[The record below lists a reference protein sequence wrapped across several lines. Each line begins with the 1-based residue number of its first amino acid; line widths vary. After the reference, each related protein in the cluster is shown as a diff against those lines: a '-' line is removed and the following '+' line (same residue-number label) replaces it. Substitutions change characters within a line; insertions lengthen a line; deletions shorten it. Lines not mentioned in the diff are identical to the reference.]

1 VIAPLSV
8 ALAWRLALRD
18 LRGGTRGLVIVLL
31 CLGVGVAAIAGIGSL
46 RAALGQGLAEDG
58 RAILGG
64 DLALSTGLAPFPPA
78 VEAWFTGRGARVS
91 ESVETRSIL
100 VAPSGRRL
108 LVAAKA
114 VSPGWPL
121 IGAVSTTPPGQ
132 FAGLEKG
139 ADGRPGLLLDPTGA
153 QTLGLKPGDRVRLGG
168 VALAYRGVIADSPDR
183 IADSR
188 LFGVKAFVSLP
199 ALSGT
204 PLVAPGGL
212 VSYEMQVALAPGPA
226 LPGSLHATLAALK
239 AQFPHAVWRIRTTG
253 DAAPDLSR
261 FVDQAALFMTLLGL
275 AALLVGGIGVAN
287 GVEAWLT
294 ARARSIAT
302 LRCLGASARMV
313 STIHGLQLAVLGVPG
328 ILAGL
333 ALGALVPALVLPI
346 LRGRLPVPHH
356 VGVYPGP
363 LLLAAVFGLLTGTIF
378 ALRPLRRAAAISGA
392 ALFRDA
398 ALPARVPWSPV
409 AAGAEALL
417 VLALIGLAALSVP
430 RAELAL
436 GFCAGAI
443 GTLLLLRGIA
453 AVIRWLLPRLPKPR
467 SIAVSL
473 ALRRLAGP
481 GSPLPLMLMSAGAGL
496 TVLVAVAEIRGN
508 LIAEFTG
515 ELPRAAPSFY
525 FIDIQPTD
533 LPTFAA
539 VVRATHVAHDLHELP
554 TLRARI
560 LAIDGTPAGS
570 FHPKG
575 GSDWPLRS
583 DIGFTY
589 AAAPPPGTRIA
600 AGRWWSSDYLG
611 PPEVSFDAGIARAW
625 GIGVGD
631 SLTVSV
637 LGRRFDLRIASL
649 RDIHWQSLALNFLLI
664 ATPDPFAGAPHTFVA
679 TLKADPGQ
687 EGTVLAAVTN
697 ALPGVTGID
706 VGQVLA
712 ALNGLLGQIGTA
724 VSLVGLV
731 ALLAGGLVL
740 VSAIAAERERRIAE
754 AVVLKTLGATRAQIR
769 LAWLTEFAVAGGMAG
784 LTAAVLGDGAAA
796 LVVRRVFHTDWHF
809 LPGIMLL
816 TVVLSIL
823 AMIVLG
829 FVSTERALRQ
839 PAAPRLRMENGG

>member
-1 VIAPLSV
+1 MI

-18 LRGGTRGLVIVLL
+18 LRGGTRGLIIVLL

-64 DLALSTGLAPFPPA
+64 DLALSTSLAPFPPA
-78 VEAWFTGRGARVS
+78 VEAWFTARGARVS
-91 ESVETRSIL
+91 ETVQTRSIL

-114 VSPGWPL
+114 VGPGWPL
-121 IGAVSTTPPGQ
+121 IGAVTSTPPGQ
-132 FAGLEKG
+132 FSTLQKG

-153 QTLGLKPGDRVRLGG
+153 QTLQLRPGDRVTLGG
-168 VALAYRGVIADSPDR
+168 VALAYRGAIADSPDR

-188 LFGVKAFVSLP
+188 LFGVKAFVSLS
-199 ALSGT
+199 ALAGT

-212 VSYEMQVALAPGPA
+212 VTYEMQVALAPA
-226 LPGSLHATLAALK
+226 ASVSATVAALK
-239 AQFPHAVWRIRTTG
+239 ARFPQALWRIRSTG

-287 GVEAWLT
+287 GVEAWLA

-302 LRCLGASARMV
+302 LRCLGASARLV
-313 STIHGLQLAVLGVPG
+313 SMIHGLQLAVLGLPG
-328 ILAGL
+328 IIAGL
-333 ALGALVPALVLPI
+333 ALGAIVPVLVLPL
-346 LRGRLPVPHH
+346 LRGQLPVPHH
-356 VGVYPGP
+356 VGLYPAP
-363 LLLAAVFGLLTGTIF
+363 LLLAAVFGLLTGMIF
-378 ALRPLRRAAAISGA
+378 ALRPLRRAAAIPGA
-392 ALFRDA
+392 ALFRAAVLPTKVPWRPASAAIEAVLVA
-398 ALPARVPWSPV
+398 ALIA
-409 AAGAEALL
+409 
-417 VLALIGLAALSVP
+417 LAAASVP
-430 RAELAL
+430 RAGLAL

-453 AVIRWLLPRLPKPR
+453 AVIRWLLPRLPAPR
-467 SIAVSL
+467 TTAVAL

-508 LIAEFTG
+508 LIAEFGG

-525 FIDIQPTD
+525 FIDIQPAD
-533 LPTFAA
+533 LPKFEAA
-539 VVRATHVAHDLHELP
+539 VQATHVAHDLHELP
-554 TLRARI
+554 SLRARI
-560 LAIDGTPAGS
+560 LAVNGTPVAA

-575 GSDWPLRS
+575 SSDWPLRS
-583 DIGFTY
+583 DVGFTY
-589 AAAPPPGTRIA
+589 APAPPPGTRIG
-600 AGRWWSSDYLG
+600 AGHWWPPDYFG
-611 PPEVSFDAGIARAW
+611 PPEVSFDSTMARDW
-625 GIGVGD
+625 GIGLGD
-631 SLTVSV
+631 TLTVSV

-649 RDIHWQSLALNFLLI
+649 RDIHWQSLELNFLLI
-664 ATPDPFAGAPHTFVA
+664 GTPDPFAGAPHTYIA
-679 TLKADPGQ
+679 TLKADPGE

-712 ALNGLLGQIGTA
+712 ALKSLLGQIGTA

-769 LAWLTEFAVAGGMAG
+769 LTWLTEFAVAGGMAG
-784 LTAAVLGDGAAA
+784 LAAAILGDGAAA
-796 LVVRRVFHTDWHF
+796 LVIRKVFHTEWHF
-809 LPGIMLL
+809 LSGIMLL
-816 TVVLSIL
+816 TVLLSIL

-839 PAAPRLRMENGG
+839 PAAPRLRLENGG

>member
-1 VIAPLSV
+1 VT

-18 LRGGTRGLVIVLL
+18 LRGGTRGLIIVLL
-31 CLGVGVAAIAGIGSL
+31 CLGVGVAGIAGIGSL

-64 DLALSTGLAPFPPA
+64 DLALSTSLAPFPPA
-78 VEAWFTGRGARVS
+78 VEAWFAARGDRVS

-114 VSPGWPL
+114 VSPDWPL
-121 IGAVSTTPPGQ
+121 IGAVTSAPPGQ
-132 FAGLEKG
+132 FVTLRKG

-153 QTLGLKPGDRVRLGG
+153 QTLALRPGDRVTLGG
-168 VALAYRGVIADSPDR
+168 VALAYRGSIADSPDR

-199 ALSGT
+199 ALAGT

-212 VSYEMQVALAPGPA
+212 VTYEMQVALRPGTSVPA
-226 LPGSLHATLAALK
+226 AVAALR
-239 AQFPHAVWRIRTTG
+239 ARFPQALWRIRTTG

-287 GVEAWLT
+287 GVEAWLA

-313 STIHGLQLAVLGVPG
+313 GTIHGLQLAVLGVPG

-333 ALGALVPALVLPI
+333 VLGAIVPVLVLPL
-346 LRGRLPVPHH
+346 LRGQLPVPRH
-356 VGVYPGP
+356 VGLYPAP
-363 LLLAAVFGLLTGTIF
+363 LLLAAVFGLLTGIIF
-378 ALRPLRRAAAISGA
+378 ALRPLRRAAAIPGA
-392 ALFRDA
+392 ALFRA
-398 ALPARVPWSPV
+398 AVLPTRVPWHP
-409 AAGAEALL
+409 AAAAAEG
-417 VLALIGLAALSVP
+417 VLLAALIALAAASVP
-430 RAELAL
+430 RAGLAL

-443 GTLLLLRGIA
+443 GTLLLLRAIA
-453 AVIRWLLPRLPKPR
+453 AIIRWLLPRLPPPR
-467 SIAVSL
+467 TTAVAL

-508 LIAEFTG
+508 LIAEFG
-515 ELPRAAPSFY
+515 SELPRAAPSFY
-525 FIDIQPTD
+525 FIDIQPAD
-533 LPTFAA
+533 LPKFEAA
-539 VVRATHVAHDLHELP
+539 VQATGVAHDLHELP
-554 TLRARI
+554 SLRARI
-560 LAIDGTPAGS
+560 LAVNGTPVAA
-570 FHPKG
+570 FHPRG
-575 GSDWPLRS
+575 SSDWPLRS
-583 DIGFTY
+583 DVGFTY
-589 AAAPPPGTRIA
+589 APAPPPGTRIA
-600 AGRWWSSDYLG
+600 AGHWWPSDYLG
-611 PPEVSFDAGIARAW
+611 PPEVSFDATMARDW
-625 GIGVGD
+625 GIGLGD
-631 SLTVSV
+631 TLTVSV

-649 RDIHWQSLALNFLLI
+649 RDIHWQSLELNFLLI
-664 ATPDPFAGAPHTFVA
+664 GTPDPFAGAPHTYIA
-679 TLKADPGQ
+679 TLKADPGE

-712 ALNGLLGQIGTA
+712 ALKGLLGQIGTA

-740 VSAIAAERERRIAE
+740 VSAVAAERERRIAE

-784 LTAAVLGDGAAA
+784 LAAAILGDGAAA
-796 LVVRRVFHTDWHF
+796 LVIRRVFHTEWHV
-809 LPGIMLL
+809 LSGIMLL
-816 TVVLSIL
+816 TVLLSIM

-839 PAAPRLRMENGG
+839 PAAPRLRLEDGG

>member
-1 VIAPLSV
+1 MTASGAG
-8 ALAWRLALRD
+8 ALAWRIALRD

-46 RAALGQGLAEDG
+46 RAALGEGLTENS

-64 DLALSTGLAPFPPA
+64 DLALSTSLAPFPSA
-78 VEAWFTGRGARVS
+78 VEAWFAGRGAEVS
-91 ESVETRSIL
+91 ETVETRSIL

-114 VSPGWPL
+114 VSPDWPL
-121 IGAVSTTPPGQ
+121 IGAVTTTPPGQ
-132 FAGLEKG
+132 FATLRQD
-139 ADGRPGLLLDPTGA
+139 ADGPSGLLLDPTGT
-153 QTLGLKPGDRVRLGG
+153 QTLKLKPGDRVTLGG
-168 VALAYRGVIADSPDR
+168 VALAFRGAIADSPDR

-199 ALSGT
+199 ALAGT

-212 VSYEMQVALAPGPA
+212 VTYEMQVALPRGATVPG
-226 LPGSLHATLAALK
+226 TLTALK
-239 AQFPHAVWRIRTTG
+239 AQFPKATWRIRSTG

-313 STIHGLQLAVLGVPG
+313 SAIHGLQLAVLGVPG
-328 ILAGL
+328 IVAGL
-333 ALGALVPALVLPI
+333 AVGAVVPVMVLPL
-346 LRGRLPVPHH
+346 LRGRLPVPDH
-356 VGVYPGP
+356 VGLYPWP
-363 LLLAAVFGLLTGTIF
+363 LLLAAVFGLLTGVIF

-392 ALFRDA
+392 ALFRA
-398 ALPARVPWSPV
+398 ASLPAKMPWSPAAAAVEAGLV
-409 AAGAEALL
+409 AA
-417 VLALIGLAALSVP
+417 LIALAAVSVP
-430 RAELAL
+430 SPWLAL

-453 AVIRWLLPRLPKPR
+453 AVIRWLIPRLPAPR
-467 SIAVSL
+467 AIAVAL

-481 GSPLPLMLMSAGAGL
+481 GSPQPLMLMSAGAGL
-496 TVLVAVAEIRGN
+496 TVLVTVAEIRGN
-508 LIAEFTG
+508 LIAEFGG
-515 ELPRAAPSFY
+515 ELPKAAPSFY
-525 FIDIQPTD
+525 FIDIQPSD
-533 LPTFAA
+533 LPKFEAT
-539 VVRATHVAHDLHELP
+539 VRGTHVAHDLHELP
-554 TLRARI
+554 SLRARI
-560 LAIDGTPAGS
+560 LAVNGTPVAN
-570 FHPKG
+570 FHAKG
-575 GSDWPLRS
+575 ASDWPLRS
-583 DIGFTY
+583 DVGFTY
-589 AAAPPPGTRIA
+589 AATAPPGTRIA
-600 AGRWWSSDYLG
+600 SGRWWPSDYLG
-611 PPEVSFDAGIARAW
+611 PPEVSFDAAIACAW
-625 GIGVGD
+625 GLRLGD

-637 LGRRFDLRIASL
+637 LGRSFDLRIASL
-649 RDIHWQSLALNFLLI
+649 RTIHWQSLGLNFLLI
-664 ATPDPFAGAPHTFVA
+664 GTPDPFAGAPHTFIA
-679 TLKADPGQ
+679 TVKADPGQ
-687 EGTVLAAVTN
+687 EGTVLAAVTD

-712 ALNGLLGQIGTA
+712 ALKGLLGQIGTA

-784 LTAAVLGDGAAA
+784 LAAAVLGDAAAA
-796 LVVRRVFHTDWHF
+796 LVIRQVFHTEWHF
-809 LPGIMLL
+809 LAGIMVL
-816 TVVLSIL
+816 TVVFSVL
-823 AMIVLG
+823 AMMVLG
-829 FVSTERALRQ
+829 FVSTERVLRQ
-839 PAAPRLRMENGG
+839 PAAPRLRLENGG

>member
-1 VIAPLSV
+1 MMS
-8 ALAWRLALRD
+8 LAWRIALRD
-18 LRGGTRGLVIVLL
+18 LRGGTRGLIIVLL

-46 RAALGQGLAEDG
+46 RAALGQGLAEDS

-64 DLALSTGLAPFPPA
+64 DLALSTSLAPFPSA
-78 VEAWFTGRGARVS
+78 VAAWFGARGAQVS

-100 VAPSGRRL
+100 VAPSGHRL

-114 VSPGWPL
+114 VSPNWPL
-121 IGAVSTTPPGQ
+121 IGAVTTNPPGQ
-132 FAGLEKG
+132 FAGLQKG
-139 ADGRPGLLLDPTGA
+139 ADGLAGLVLDPTGA
-153 QTLGLKPGDRVRLGG
+153 QTLQVKPGDRLTLGG
-168 VALAYRGVIADSPDR
+168 VALAYRGTIADSPDR

-199 ALSGT
+199 AIAGT

-212 VSYEMQVALAPGPA
+212 VQYEMQVKLPPGVTV
-226 LPGSLHATLAALK
+226 SATVAALK
-239 AQFPHAVWRIRTTG
+239 AQFPQATWRIRSTG
-253 DAAPDLSR
+253 DAAPDLTR

-302 LRCLGASARMV
+302 LRCLGASGRMV
-313 STIHGLQLAVLGVPG
+313 SMIHGLQLAVLGVPG

-333 ALGALVPALVLPI
+333 AVGAVVPVLVLPL
-346 LRGRLPVPHH
+346 LRGQLPVPHH
-356 VGVYPGP
+356 VGLYAGP
-363 LLLAAVFGLLTGTIF
+363 LLLAAVFGLLTGIIF
-378 ALRPLRRAAAISGA
+378 ALRPLRRAAAIPGA
-392 ALFRDA
+392 ALFRA
-398 ALPARVPWSPV
+398 AILPAKVPWSARAAAVEAGLV
-409 AAGAEALL
+409 AA
-417 VLALIGLAALSVP
+417 LIALAALSVP
-430 RAELAL
+430 RAGLAL

-453 AVIRWLLPRLPKPR
+453 AVIRWLLPRLPAPR
-467 SIAVSL
+467 NVAVSL

-508 LIAEFTG
+508 LIAEFSG

-525 FIDIQPTD
+525 FIDIQPVD
-533 LPTFAA
+533 LAKFEAA
-539 VVRATHVAHDLHELP
+539 VQATHVAHDLQELP
-554 TLRARI
+554 SLRARI
-560 LAIDGTPAGS
+560 LAVNGTPVAA

-575 GSDWPLRS
+575 TSDWPLRS
-583 DIGFTY
+583 DVGFTY

-600 AGRWWSSDYLG
+600 SGKWWPSDYLG
-611 PPEVSFDAGIARAW
+611 PPEVSFDAAIARAW
-625 GIGVGD
+625 GIGLGD

-637 LGRRFDLRIASL
+637 LGRSFDLRIATL
-649 RDIHWQSLALNFLLI
+649 RDIHWQTLGLNFLMI
-664 ATPDPFAGAPHTFVA
+664 GTPDPFAGAPHTFIA

-687 EGTVLAAVTN
+687 EGTVLAAVTD

-706 VGQVLA
+706 VSQVLA
-712 ALNGLLGQIGTA
+712 SLNGLLGQIGTA

-769 LAWLTEFAVAGGMAG
+769 MAWLTEFAVAGGMAG
-784 LTAAVLGDGAAA
+784 LAGAVLGDAAAA
-796 LVVRRVFHTDWHF
+796 LVIRDVFHTEWHF
-809 LPGIMLL
+809 LGGIMLL
-816 TVVLSIL
+816 TVALSIL

-839 PAAPRLRMENGG
+839 PAAPRLRLENGG